1 MTEVRACAE
10 LILTATIKSIC
21 ICPYAAASWSGALRT
36 DSLLTAAVFIWTGCF
51 SGHRAARTVKH
62 KIFTRR
68 CDKLGDFHRMPLGVR
83 VGRELTLHQH
93 QCDLCVNWRL
103 QCISQG
109 KQQFSCW
116 AITTAD
122 LKKKKECIFWGK
134 KNCKD
139 EERKMIVWWKTLSLI
154 IYCMAPIYSGDLN
167 N

>member
-10 LILTATIKSIC
+10 LILTATIKFIC

-109 KQQFSCW
+109 KQQFFCW

-122 LKKKKECIFWGK
+122 LKKKKGMHFLGGEKLQRWRKEDDCVM
-134 KNCKD
+134 KNPVTD
-139 EERKMIVWWKTLSLI
+139 NLLHGTYLLRR
-154 IYCMAPIYSGDLN
+154 PQ
-167 N
+167 

>member
-122 LKKKKECIFWGK
+122 LKKKKGMHFLGGEKLQRWRKEDDCVM
-134 KNCKD
+134 KNPVTD
-139 EERKMIVWWKTLSLI
+139 NLLHGTYLLRR
-154 IYCMAPIYSGDLN
+154 PQ
-167 N
+167 

>member
-109 KQQFSCW
+109 KQLFSCW

-122 LKKKKECIFWGK
+122 LKKKRNAFFGGRKTAKMK
-134 KNCKD
+134 KGRWLCD
-139 EERKMIVWWKTLSLI
+139 EKPCHW
-154 IYCMAPIYSGDLN
+154 
-167 N
+167 

>member
-10 LILTATIKSIC
+10 LILTATIKFIC

-122 LKKKKECIFWGK
+122 LKKKKGMHFLGGEKLQRWRKEDDCVM
-134 KNCKD
+134 KNPVTD
-139 EERKMIVWWKTLSLI
+139 NLLHGTYLLRR
-154 IYCMAPIYSGDLN
+154 PQ
-167 N
+167 